1 MAFQN
6 PLYASTFTSNPYPSL
21 NALPFGGYG
30 GDPYGY
36 NNTGYGGYYSGY
48 QQHFNHPYP
57 WYSSNFTPH
66 NPWQAV
72 GVCKDIL
79 GVLDCKRGSARCGGN
94 EFLLQQY
101 HGLPLRE
108 EDGETHKSE
117 YSHQS
122 LPIQQHPPI
131 RTTIADCHPFDYS
144 IDEEI
149 QMPQPEL
156 KEMLRYDNDLDLHVE
171 SMNSSSSSTTFD
183 CCHQFPIDKES
194 NGYYLRKRLIVNGLV
209 ENGDEKDE
217 NTLEDEHKVF
227 EEMPTHEVVGYFDKL
242 NDVCGDLVDTKN
254 QWGDNIC
261 SIVEKVQEKVDEQ
274 WRKDVE
280 SEEEYDSTD
289 FSFSFAMNSRT
300 ERYVADGLLVTYDGK
315 TKVNDMLNCIGNED
329 FVTTASFS
337 EEKGKIVAALAE
349 EECAEFHLGL
359 KFSLGL
365 FIRSD
370 APTTGECP
378 ATFEKHFTTYR
389 GCSFSKIWIGNSLG
403 RSSIWQEM
411 LLRGYPLQKKIE
423 FPMSSNNFSFS
434 LVNYCGDLLL
444 SGVDT
449 NSALAPAAATV
460 IKRPEVIHVPGSAKV
475 SAIRVLEKYLNRQ
488 GFLIV
493 VCGCVTCS
501 WKSMNLD
508 ESIVSTKSENDNVA
522 TVVLTGKRNLE
533 EYVQFSRSANFPA
546 LLPLT
551 FADALTNIVDQ
562 IEIRAHIFGDC
573 LRFTF
578 DPGDCFHLCACLLRC
593 FLEVKEVLKEGVLIR
608 FGNRAL
614 VGQII
619 SWNFPL
625 FMALSIYYNTILNIL
640 GIGKSRLYISNF
652 ERLGQGGRS
661 IADNLRWLT
670 RDTVSLLAIFSTQLT
685 TYLLDNLSASR
696 SHLYQPS
703 DIIFSQ
709 GHNHNGCS
717 LKEKKYSCLVDW
729 RSKLRELIFNV
740 VSFTWFILHVLGE
753 PIHESSILS
762 VVGKASGKQGRD
774 MRKRLNVITLLVVKA
789 ADRKFIDIVLKNIA
803 HLLIF
808 SLEYDFVKS
817 STIHR
822 PSFRSMVPGGW
833 KSTVHCPFKV
843 WNLQTLEM
851 LEKKEKVLLKKA
863 AAEVEKAKEFTRAK
877 NKRAAI
883 QCLKR
888 KRLYEQ
894 QIEQLGNFQLRIHDQ
909 MIMLEGAKAT
919 TETVDALRTGA
930 AAMKAMQKATNI
942 DDVDKTMDEI
952 NEQTE
957 NMKLIQEA
965 LSTPIGSAA
974 DFDED
979 ELEAEL
985 EELEG
990 AELEEQLLQPATTAP
1005 NAPINLPA
1013 GRQQVRPAAQKTE
1026 EDELAALQAEMAL

>member
-1 MAFQN
+1 
-6 PLYASTFTSNPYPSL
+6 
-21 NALPFGGYG
+21 
-30 GDPYGY
+30 
-36 NNTGYGGYYSGY
+36 
-48 QQHFNHPYP
+48 
-57 WYSSNFTPH
+57 
-66 NPWQAV
+66 
-72 GVCKDIL
+72 
-79 GVLDCKRGSARCGGN
+79 
-94 EFLLQQY
+94 
-101 HGLPLRE
+101 
-108 EDGETHKSE
+108 
-117 YSHQS
+117 
-122 LPIQQHPPI
+122 
-131 RTTIADCHPFDYS
+131 
-144 IDEEI
+144 
-149 QMPQPEL
+149 
-156 KEMLRYDNDLDLHVE
+156 
-171 SMNSSSSSTTFD
+171 
-183 CCHQFPIDKES
+183 
-194 NGYYLRKRLIVNGLV
+194 
-209 ENGDEKDE
+209 
-217 NTLEDEHKVF
+217 
-227 EEMPTHEVVGYFDKL
+227 
-242 NDVCGDLVDTKN
+242 
-254 QWGDNIC
+254 
-261 SIVEKVQEKVDEQ
+261 
-274 WRKDVE
+274 
-280 SEEEYDSTD
+280 
-289 FSFSFAMNSRT
+289 
-300 ERYVADGLLVTYDGK
+300 
-315 TKVNDMLNCIGNED
+315 
-329 FVTTASFS
+329 
-337 EEKGKIVAALAE
+337 
-349 EECAEFHLGL
+349 
-359 KFSLGL
+359 
-365 FIRSD
+365 
-370 APTTGECP
+370 
-378 ATFEKHFTTYR
+378 
-389 GCSFSKIWIGNSLG
+389 
-403 RSSIWQEM
+403 M

-423 FPMSSNNFSFS
+423 FPISSNNFSFS
-434 LVNYCGDLLL
+434 LVNCCGDLLL

-449 NSALAPAAATV
+449 NSAFAHAAATV

-493 VCGCVTCS
+493 VCGYVTCS

-546 LLPLT
+546 SLPLT

-573 LRFTF
+573 LHFPF
-578 DPGDCFHLCACLLRC
+578 DPGDCFHLCSCLLRC

-625 FMALSIYYNTILNIL
+625 FMAHSIYYNTILNIL

-661 IADNLRWLT
+661 IADNLRCLQFRHGLAMKMILELKDGLLQLGSILRLT
-670 RDTVSLLAIFSTQLT
+670 VA
-685 TYLLDNLSASR
+685 LS
-696 SHLYQPS
+696 
-703 DIIFSQ
+703 
-709 GHNHNGCS
+709 
-717 LKEKKYSCLVDW
+717 V
-729 RSKLRELIFNV
+729 FNV
-740 VSFTWFILHVLGE
+740 VSFTWFILHVLKE

-774 MRKRLNVITLLVVKA
+774 MRKRLSVITSLVLKA
-789 ADRKFIDIVLKNIA
+789 ADRKFIDIVLKNILPICLSSPWSMT
-803 HLLIF
+803 LL
-808 SLEYDFVKS
+808 S
-817 STIHR
+817 
-822 PSFRSMVPGGW
+822 
-833 KSTVHCPFKV
+833 
-843 WNLQTLEM
+843 TLEM

-877 NKRAAI
+877 NKREFDDSSNQFLLFLAAI